1 MSRTYHLDGVSVE
14 ALRGVSLIVQ
24 PGDYVALVGPSGSG
38 KSTLMHLLG
47 GLDRPTGGR
56 LVIGGRDVTRWPRRR
71 WPTLRNETIGFV
83 FQAFHLLPRTSA
95 VENVALPLV
104 YRGVSARQRRERA
117 AAMLG
122 RVGLGHRLDHRPNQ
136 MSGGEQQRVAIARA
150 LVTEPTVLL
159 ADEPTGNLDSVTGEA
174 VLELLERLNAESGVA
189 LVMVTH
195 DQEVAARAR
204 RRITMRDGVVVADSA
219 AADDAAAVARR
230 PDGDDPHSDH
240 DRPPSVDHGRPATL
254 VPAPSAEPRS
264 ASGSGPGHPSGGSGG
279 AAGATG
285 RLPRE
290 ADPREPGVRAS
301 PEVRR
306 EGRRGVAGGAG
317 RAAGQP
323 AAQRADHARGDHRG
337 GLGGAAGRHRHR
349 HQAEGRATGRGP
361 RLQPAAG
368 RPRPGSS
375 WARRRRCRR

>member
-1 MSRTYHLDGVSVE
+1 MTGTSPAIEAVDVSRTYQLDGVSVE
-14 ALRGVSLIVQ
+14 ALRGVSLTVR

-47 GLDRPTGGR
+47 GLDRPSAGR
-56 LVIGGRDVTRWPRRR
+56 LVIGGRDVGTLTP
-71 WPTLRNETIGFV
+71 PEMATLRNETIGFV

-159 ADEPTGNLDSVTGEA
+159 ADEPTGNLDSVTGAA
-174 VLELLERLNAESGVA
+174 VLELLERLNAEEGVA

-195 DQEVAARAR
+195 DQEVAGRAR
-204 RRITMRDGVVVADSA
+204 RRITMRDGVVVSDSATVADPPTADSA
-219 AADDAAAVARR
+219 TDDGADL
-230 PDGDDPHSDH
+230 H

-264 ASGSGPGHPSGGSGG
+264 ASGSGSGHPSGGSGG
-279 AAGATG
+279 AIGATG
-285 RLPRE
+285 RLPRPPAG
-290 ADPREPGVRAS
+290 ADVS
-301 PEVRR
+301 PSPVT
-306 EGRRGVAGGAG
+306 
-317 RAAGQP
+317 
-323 AAQRADHARGDHRG
+323 DS
-337 GLGGAAGRHRHR
+337 
-349 HQAEGRATGRGP
+349 
-361 RLQPAAG
+361 
-368 RPRPGSS
+368 GSGS
-375 WARRRRCRR
+375 

>member
-1 MSRTYHLDGVSVE
+1 MTGAPPAIEAVDVSRTYHLDGVSVE
-14 ALRGVSLIVQ
+14 ALRGVSLVVQ

-56 LVIGGRDVTRWPRRR
+56 LVIGGRDVNALAP
-71 WPTLRNETIGFV
+71 PEMATLRNETIGFV

-159 ADEPTGNLDSVTGEA
+159 ADEPTGNLDSVTGAA

-219 AADDAAAVARR
+219 AADSAAAVRLATA
-230 PDGDDPHSDH
+230 DGDDPHPDH
-240 DRPPSVDHGRPATL
+240 DRPLSVDHGRPATL

-285 RLPRE
+285 RPPHE
-290 ADPREPGVRAS
+290 ADPGEPGVQR
-301 PEVRR
+301 P
-306 EGRRGVAGGAG
+306 GGA
-317 RAAGQP
+317 
-323 AAQRADHARGDHRG
+323 
-337 GLGGAAGRHRHR
+337 
-349 HQAEGRATGRGP
+349 T
-361 RLQPAAG
+361 
-368 RPRPGSS
+368 
-375 WARRRRCRR
+375 

>member
-1 MSRTYHLDGVSVE
+1 MTASPPAIEAVDVSRTYQLDGVSVE
-14 ALRGVSLIVQ
+14 ALRGVSLTVQ

-56 LVIGGRDVTRWPRRR
+56 LVIGGRDVNALSP
-71 WPTLRNETIGFV
+71 PEMATLRNETIGFV

-159 ADEPTGNLDSVTGEA
+159 ADEPTGNLDSVTGAA

-195 DQEVAARAR
+195 DQEVAARAQ

-219 AADDAAAVARR
+219 A
-230 PDGDDPHSDH
+230 H
-240 DRPPSVDHGRPATL
+240 DRPLPVDHGRPETL

-264 ASGSGPGHPSGGSGG
+264 VSGSGPGHPSGGSGG

-290 ADPREPGVRAS
+290 PGPSHAGADTRE
-301 PEVRR
+301 
-306 EGRRGVAGGAG
+306 AG
-317 RAAGQP
+317 RGGP
-323 AAQRADHARGDHRG
+323 GD
-337 GLGGAAGRHRHR
+337 GAA
-349 HQAEGRATGRGP
+349 
-361 RLQPAAG
+361 
-368 RPRPGSS
+368 
-375 WARRRRCRR
+375 

>member
-1 MSRTYHLDGVSVE
+1 MTGFPPAIEAVDVSRTYQLDGVSVE
-14 ALRGVSLIVQ
+14 ALRGVSLIVR
-24 PGDYVALVGPSGSG
+24 PGDHVALVGPSGSG

-56 LVIGGRDVTRWPRRR
+56 LVIGGRDVSALSP
-71 WPTLRNETIGFV
+71 PEMATLRNETIGFV

-104 YRGVSARQRRERA
+104 YRGVPARQRRERA

-159 ADEPTGNLDSVTGEA
+159 ADEPTGNLDSVTGAA
-174 VLELLERLNAESGVA
+174 VLELLERLNVESGVA

-219 AADDAAAVARR
+219 ADDG
-230 PDGDDPHSDH
+230 PTHLH
-240 DRPPSVDHGRPATL
+240 DRPLSVDHGRPATL

-264 ASGSGPGHPSGGSGG
+264 VSGSGPGHPSGGSGG

-285 RLPRE
+285 RLPHPP
-290 ADPREPGVRAS
+290 AN
-301 PEVRR
+301 
-306 EGRRGVAGGAG
+306 GRGT
-317 RAAGQP
+317 
-323 AAQRADHARGDHRG
+323 GDA
-337 GLGGAAGRHRHR
+337 GAA
-349 HQAEGRATGRGP
+349 TGD
-361 RLQPAAG
+361 
-368 RPRPGSS
+368 GSES
-375 WARRRRCRR
+375 

>member
-1 MSRTYHLDGVSVE
+1 MTGSAVADPRGDRPAGERVAAIEAVDVSRTYQLDGVSVE
-14 ALRGVSLIVQ
+14 ALRGVSLTVQ

-56 LVIGGRDVTRWPRRR
+56 LVIGGRDVNALAP
-71 WPTLRNETIGFV
+71 PEMATLRNETIGFV

-159 ADEPTGNLDSVTGEA
+159 ADEPTGNLDSVTGAA
-174 VLELLERLNAESGVA
+174 VLELLEQLNAESGVA

-195 DQEVAARAR
+195 DQEVAARAH
-204 RRITMRDGVVVADSA
+204 RRITMRDGVVVGDSA
-219 AADDAAAVARR
+219 
-230 PDGDDPHSDH
+230 DPRSAH

-290 ADPREPGVRAS
+290 IE
-301 PEVRR
+301 
-306 EGRRGVAGGAG
+306 
-317 RAAGQP
+317 
-323 AAQRADHARGDHRG
+323 
-337 GLGGAAGRHRHR
+337 
-349 HQAEGRATGRGP
+349 
-361 RLQPAAG
+361 
-368 RPRPGSS
+368 RPGGT
-375 WARRRRCRR
+375 A

>member
-1 MSRTYHLDGVSVE
+1 MTEPAAGSAGKRVAAIEAVDVSRTYQLDGVSVE
-14 ALRGVSLIVQ
+14 ALRGVSMTVQ

-56 LVIGGRDVTRWPRRR
+56 LVIGGRDVNALSP
-71 WPTLRNETIGFV
+71 PEMATLRNETIGFV

-159 ADEPTGNLDSVTGEA
+159 ADEPTGNLDSVTGAA
-174 VLELLERLNAESGVA
+174 VLERLNAESGVA

-195 DQEVAARAR
+195 DQEVAARAA
-204 RRITMRDGVVVADSA
+204 RRITMRDGVVVADSIA
-219 AADDAAAVARR
+219 AEPTA
-230 PDGDDPHSDH
+230 PH
-240 DRPPSVDHGRPATL
+240 DRPLSDGDGRPETL
-254 VPAPSAEPRS
+254 MPAPSAEPRS
-264 ASGSGPGHPSGGSGG
+264 VSGNGPGHPPGGSGG

-285 RLPRE
+285 RLPLGPPDTATTGTPAS
-290 ADPREPGVRAS
+290 ADAALPPSDAESDRA
-301 PEVRR
+301 P
-306 EGRRGVAGGAG
+306 GAG
-317 RAAGQP
+317 
-323 AAQRADHARGDHRG
+323 
-337 GLGGAAGRHRHR
+337 
-349 HQAEGRATGRGP
+349 TGS
-361 RLQPAAG
+361 
-368 RPRPGSS
+368 GS
-375 WARRRRCRR
+375 

>member
-1 MSRTYHLDGVSVE
+1 MTGGPPAIEAVDVSRTYQLDGVSVE
-14 ALRGVSLIVQ
+14 ALRGVTLVVQ

-56 LVIGGRDVTRWPRRR
+56 LVIGGRDVNALAP
-71 WPTLRNETIGFV
+71 PELATLRNETIGFV

-104 YRGVSARQRRERA
+104 YRGVPARQRRARA

-159 ADEPTGNLDSVTGEA
+159 ADEPTGNLDSVTGAA

-195 DQEVAARAR
+195 DQEVAARAQ
-204 RRITMRDGVVVADSA
+204 RRITMRDGVVVADS
-219 AADDAAAVARR
+219 DAPPA
-230 PDGDDPHSDH
+230 SH

-290 ADPREPGVRAS
+290 ADPGQPGAEP
-301 PEVRR
+301 PE
-306 EGRRGVAGGAG
+306 GVA
-317 RAAGQP
+317 
-323 AAQRADHARGDHRG
+323 
-337 GLGGAAGRHRHR
+337 
-349 HQAEGRATGRGP
+349 
-361 RLQPAAG
+361 
-368 RPRPGSS
+368 
-375 WARRRRCRR
+375 